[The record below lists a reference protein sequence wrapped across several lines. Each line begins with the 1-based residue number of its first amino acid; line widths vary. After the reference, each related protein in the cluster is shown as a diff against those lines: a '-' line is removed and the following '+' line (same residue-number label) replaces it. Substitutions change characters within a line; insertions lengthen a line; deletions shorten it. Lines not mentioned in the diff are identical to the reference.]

1 MDVEGFYL
9 YYQAREVFALQM
21 GKALPQ
27 RLSGRDLPGLI

>member
-1 MDVEGFYL
+1 MLKDFTFR
-9 YYQAREVFALQM
+9 QAKEVSALQM